1 MSLKRRIAL
10 NLSIA
15 FSLIFGIMM
24 FIVYVS
30 FNDFRKDE
38 FRERFQK
45 RLVFTVNFIE
55 KSGDFEKEA
64 PIFFDENSDNVL
76 LKNAALYSDNQE
88 VDILIKET
96 DFRIIVNVFS
106 IGSTIPIEERK
117 TFRSLYERK

>member
-1 MSLKRRIAL
+1 MSLKRRIAIS
-10 NLSIA
+10 LSIA

-45 RLVFTVNFIE
+45 RMVFTVNFIE

-76 LKNAALYSDNQE
+76 LKNAALYSDNQD

-117 TFRSLYERK
+117 TFRSLYKRK